1 MYIDTHV
8 HFDMICRQNNSAEY
22 EEAVLR
28 SMAAQGVSRAVQISV
43 FNENFEW
50 CRNFA
55 LRNRSRGIFFTIGI
69 HPSSE
74 SDEERLKAMASYID
88 GLDEQDMEILFG
100 IGECGLDYYHKK
112 RGREEQI
119 TAFEYQISLAKK
131 INKPVI
137 VHTRDAW
144 KDTLEILRKTRPE
157 RGIIHCFSGD
167 SAAAA
172 QALDMGFYIS
182 FAGNV
187 TYKKAVNL
195 HESAR
200 FVPLDRLLVET
211 DAPFLTPIPMRGKS
225 NIPEYIK
232 YSYNYIA
239 ELRGEN
245 VSVIEESVSSNFE
258 KIIKSNS
265 G

>member
-1 MYIDTHV
+1 MYIDSHV
-8 HFDMICRQNNSAEY
+8 HFDMICRQNNSTEDI
-22 EEAVLR
+22 VLR
-28 SMAAQGVSRAVQISV
+28 SMAAKGISRAVQISV
-43 FNENFEW
+43 ANENFEW

-55 LRNRSRGIFFTIGI
+55 LRNHDKGIFYTIGI

-74 SDEERLKAMASYID
+74 LGEERLKTMASYID
-88 GLDEQDMEILFG
+88 GLDVKQDMEILFG
-100 IGECGLDYYHKK
+100 IGECGLDYYHMKS
-112 RGREEQI
+112 GHEEQI
-119 TAFEYQISLAKK
+119 RAFEYQIGLAKK

-144 KDTLEILRKTRPE
+144 NDTIEILKKTRPE
-157 RGIIHCFSGD
+157 YGIIHCFSGD
-167 SAAAA
+167 PVAAA

-200 FVPLDRLLVET
+200 FVPLDRLLIET
-211 DAPFLTPIPMRGKS
+211 DAPFLAPVPVRGRS
-225 NIPEYIK
+225 NTPEYIK
-232 YSYNYIA
+232 YSYNCIA

-258 KIIKSNS
+258 KITKLSRC
-265 G
+265 

>member
-1 MYIDTHV
+1 MYIDSHV
-8 HFDMICRQNNSAEY
+8 HFDMICRQNNSAEDTI
-22 EEAVLR
+22 LR
-28 SMAAQGVSRAVQISV
+28 SMADGGVSQAVQISV
-43 FNENFEW
+43 TNENFEW

-69 HPSSE
+69 HPSSNL
-74 SDEERLKAMASYID
+74 EEKRLTAMASYID
-88 GLDEQDMEILFG
+88 GLDDRQDMEALFG
-100 IGECGLDYYHKK
+100 IGECGLDYYHKE

-119 TAFEYQISLAKK
+119 KAFEYQVGLAKK

-144 KDTLEILRKTRPE
+144 DDTVEILKRTRPE

-187 TYKKAVNL
+187 TYKKAANL

-200 FVPLDRLLVET
+200 FVPLDRLLIET
-211 DAPFLTPIPMRGKS
+211 DAPFLAPVPVRGKP
-225 NIPEYIK
+225 NIPEHVK
-232 YSYNYIA
+232 YSYSCIA
-239 ELRGEN
+239 GLKGKT
-245 VSVIEESVSSNFE
+245 VSAIEESVSYNFE
-258 KIIKSNS
+258 KITKS
-265 G
+265 GRT